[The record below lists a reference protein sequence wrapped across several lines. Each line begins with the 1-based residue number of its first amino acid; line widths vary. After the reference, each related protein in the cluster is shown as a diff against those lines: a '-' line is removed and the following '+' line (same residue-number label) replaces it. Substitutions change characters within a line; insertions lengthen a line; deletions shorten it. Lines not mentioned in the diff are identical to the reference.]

1 MSKVLMFIE
10 SAMVM
15 LCAVG
20 AYVMA
25 SKGDIIS
32 STVLLIMAVC
42 SILVSEV
49 YMIRSDVSKLHNAVI
64 ELGYR
69 VDRLSDELIRHGK
82 EK

>member
-1 MSKVLMFIE
+1 MNMALTFIE

-20 AYVMA
+20 AYIMA

-32 STVLLIMAVC
+32 SSVLLIVIVC
-42 SILVSEV
+42 TVLASEV
-49 YMIRSDVSKLHNAVI
+49 YMIRNDVSKLRNTVV
-64 ELGYR
+64 ELSYR
-69 VDRLSDELIRHGK
+69 VDRLSDELIRHLK